1 MNGETALAIKPTD
14 NETFYREV
22 DEELRREQL
31 TGYWKRYGRLVI
43 GGIVLLIVAFGA
55 FLYWQYRQEA
65 ERGRQGAVLA
75 AAFQDVQA
83 TKTGEAAKKL
93 DALVKDGTPG
103 YRAVALLTK
112 ADVALDAGKTA
123 EALTS
128 LRAIANDKSL
138 AQPFRDH
145 ALIRMTHVE
154 FDRLK
159 PEAVIQRLQ
168 PLARPGNPWFGSAG
182 EMVAISYLKLNK
194 PQQAG
199 PLFAAI
205 AKDPGVPESIA
216 TRSRQMASSLGLDAV
231 PDTAGATKE

>member
-1 MNGETALAIKPTD
+1 MAIKPTD

-31 TGYWKRYGRLVI
+31 TGYWKRYGRWLVAAAI
-43 GGIVLLIVAFGA
+43 LLILAFGA
-55 FLYWQYRQEA
+55 YLYWQHRQEM
-65 ERGRQGAVLA
+65 ERGRQGALLA
-75 AAFQDVQA
+75 SAFEDVQA
-83 TKTGEAAKKL
+83 TKTAEATRKL
-93 DALVKDGTPG
+93 DELTRDGSPG
-103 YRAVALLTK
+103 YRAIALLTK
-112 ADVALDAGKTA
+112 ADILLDAGKNA
-123 EALTS
+123 EALTA
-128 LRAIANDKSL
+128 LRTVADDKAA

-154 FDRLK
+154 FDTLK

-168 PLARPGNPWFGSAG
+168 PLAKPGNPWFGSAG

>member
-1 MNGETALAIKPTD
+1 LAIKPTD

-31 TGYWKRYGRLVI
+31 TSYWKRYGRLAIAAV
-43 GGIVLLIVAFGA
+43 VLLILAFA
-55 FLYWQYRQEA
+55 AYLYWQHRQEV
-65 ERGRQGAVLA
+65 ERGRQGELLA
-75 AAFQDVQA
+75 AAFQDVQS

-93 DALVKDGTPG
+93 DQLVKEGTPG
-103 YRAVALLTK
+103 YRATALLTK

-123 EALTS
+123 EALTA
-128 LRAIANDKSL
+128 LRAIADDKSL
-138 AQPFRDH
+138 PQPFRDH
-145 ALIRMTHVE
+145 ALVRMTHVE
-154 FDRLK
+154 FDTLK

-168 PLARPGNPWFGSAG
+168 PLAKPGNPWFGSAG

-205 AKDPGVPESIA
+205 AKDPGVPESIV
-216 TRSRQMASSLGLDAV
+216 TRSRQMASSLGLDAI